1 MLDTIKTWI
10 KDKYNAFECWL
21 YSWFPGAKTK
31 VMLALGTLGNAAA
44 VFQSFVTGLPTTKY
58 ISAEFLGGMSMV
70 LYMLAFWFQGMGDRV
85 EARKD
90 SE

>member
-1 MLDTIKTWI
+1 MLTNIKNYITAKW
-10 KDKYNAFECWL
+10 DAFECWL

-31 VMLALGTLGNAAA
+31 IMLALGTLGNAAA
-44 VFQSFVTGLPTTKY
+44 LTQSFVTGLPTTKY
-58 ISAEFLGGMSMV
+58 ISAEVLSGASMV

-90 SE
+90 AS